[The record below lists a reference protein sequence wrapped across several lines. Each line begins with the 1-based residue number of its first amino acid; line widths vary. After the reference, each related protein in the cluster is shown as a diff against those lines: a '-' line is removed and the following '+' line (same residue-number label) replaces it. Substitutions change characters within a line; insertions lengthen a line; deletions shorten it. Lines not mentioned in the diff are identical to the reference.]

1 MQMEGGNDAISNFF
15 TEKAISIRTQTQID
29 KNSVGLSAK
38 TKSVGPRYEDA
49 ALSARTMTV

>member
-1 MQMEGGNDAISNFF
+1 MEGGNDAISNFF